1 MKKLL
6 LLLVLLF
13 VVSLNAEWVNV
24 SANSQLFDHNSTRNN
39 LTNVNFTLDG
49 YELETIE
56 ENGETYQKISY
67 WNEGQFIEEGKPDLP
82 RFTRLI
88 AIPDAGEVNFEIV
101 NYDEQIVQNMN
112 IYPRQKLQI
121 ESEPIRD
128 EFVIDA
134 QFYAGNDVFPQKIV
148 EVGTPAI
155 MRDHRVVAVTFNPFQ
170 YNPATKE
177 LTIVS
182 NIEVSIE
189 TSGRGGEN
197 VKTRNLKKSR
207 YFEKLYKSTI
217 LNYDSIQN
225 RDDEYQNPSILFIY
239 RDNATVES
247 YIEYLADWKHTKGFE
262 VTLASTSVT
271 GTSTTSI
278 KNYIQNAY
286 NTWENPPE
294 FITLA
299 GDVSGS
305 YSIPTFYLNGGE
317 GDHSYTQLAGGDILA
332 DAFIGRLSF
341 ESYSQLETIVG
352 KVLYYEKEPYM
363 AQTNWYNNSVM
374 VADPSTS
381 GSSCIHTKRYI
392 KEMMEVEAPNID
404 VTEVYSGSYSSA
416 MSSNINSGVT
426 YFNYRGYY
434 GMSSFTTTSIN
445 SLSNGLML
453 PFAVFLTCGTGSF
466 ASETSRSEAFIRA
479 GTASNQKGAIAAIGT
494 ATLSTHTTFN
504 NCVDA
509 GIFYGVFVDQLYT
522 PGAALVRGKL
532 HLYETF
538 PQNPSNTVNIFS
550 HWNSLMGDP
559 SVELWTSE
567 PKPMTVNYDDNIAVG
582 TNYLEVTVFDNGGTP
597 QKDAWVCALKGAD
610 EIFVNGFTDNEGKV
624 LLAID
629 ANSAGTMSLTVTKH
643 DFIPHLGSA
652 NIVNDLNAIS
662 VYTTGINDDNLG
674 SSSGNNDGHIN
685 PSESIELRVSLKNY
699 GSQTANSVTA
709 TISTDCD
716 FISITDASETFGT
729 IAAGSNVYA
738 ADDFDFT
745 VAPNALDGSEIRL
758 DVQIQDG
765 AGNTFNDIIILQ
777 VDGINLY
784 ASDYTISG
792 EGNGI
797 LDPSETA
804 DLVVELF
811 NTGSIDATNVV
822 ATLSCSNENITIND
836 NYGIYTTI
844 YSGNSTS
851 NTLNKFEV
859 TADNSVVK
867 GSQIPFELALSNS
880 DGFNS
885 TISFIIEVGTVT
897 IYDPL
902 GPDNYGYYCYDSG
915 DIAYDL
921 APVYSWIEI
930 SSTGTNLNLND
941 NGDTGDV
948 ANVNVPF
955 NFGFYGLQY
964 NSISVCSNGWIAVGE
979 TDNESFMNSPLP
991 SPQGPSPMIAPFW
1004 DDLAMSSGD
1013 VYYKYDASLHAFI
1026 VEWYNVKTEYANS
1039 NEKFQVIIYDPAY
1052 YPTPSGDAEIV
1063 FQYADVNNTSAGSYS
1078 GYSVNHG
1085 QYSTVGLEDHT
1096 GTIGLQYTF
1105 NNSYPTAAK
1114 PLQDGLALKFTT
1126 AGSSVLE
1133 PPAAEFSTANFNLS
1147 ALPNDTDSDVLQI
1160 SNIGEANL
1168 IYSIS
1173 KDYQDEVLFNRDS
1186 GGPDNYGYMWFD
1198 SNEAGGPT
1206 YNWIDIS
1213 AVGTLIN
1220 FPTNDDG
1227 TGLMPI
1233 GFDFDYYGQ
1242 NYSQFRINPNGWIG
1256 FGSDDN
1262 EWNNMSIPNAS
1273 APKPAIFGFWDDLN
1287 PENNS
1292 PSGVVGGDVYYHS
1305 NAERLVV
1312 WFDDVV
1318 EYDYY
1323 NPNGTYD
1330 FQMVIYANGEILFQ
1344 YRSVSG
1350 VTNSA
1355 TIGIQNANGSDG
1367 LQVAYNQNYVENNLA
1382 IVFKKVNDWLTI
1394 SSGSGVIEAGNS
1406 NTIDITADATDL
1418 ETGTYECNLI
1428 VTTNDPT
1435 NTSITIPVVFTVSNQ
1450 AQLDPPANVQI
1461 LVESH
1466 ATIPGRVVRTLSWDA
1481 VIGANS
1487 YNVYAS
1493 NNPYS
1498 EDWGTPINESPITG
1512 ITFVSEGSSLMKYY
1526 RVTAVN

>member
-6 LLLVLLF
+6 LFVAMLI
-13 VVSLNAEWVNV
+13 VVSLSAEWVDV
-24 SANSQLFDHNSTRNN
+24 SVNSQLFDHNSTRND

-88 AIPDAGEVNFEIV
+88 AIPDAGEVAIEIV
-101 NYDEQIVQNMN
+101 NHDEQIVQNMN

-121 ESEPIRD
+121 ESEPIRN
-128 EFVIDA
+128 EFVIDT

-148 EVGTPAI
+148 EIGKPAI
-155 MRDHRVVAVTFNPFQ
+155 MRNHRVVAVTFNPFQ

-177 LTIVS
+177 LRIIS
-182 NIEVSIE
+182 NIEVSVE

-207 YFEKLYKSTI
+207 YFEKLYESTI
-217 LNYDSIQN
+217 LNYLSVQN

-239 RDNATVES
+239 RNNATVEN

-271 GTSTTSI
+271 GTTTTSI

-305 YSIPTFYLNGGE
+305 YSIPTYYESWSGYNGP
-317 GDHSYTQLAGGDILA
+317 GDHAYTQLEGGDILA

-341 ESYSQLETIVG
+341 ESFSQLETIIA
-352 KVLYYEKEPYM
+352 KVLYYEKEPYLS
-363 AQTNWYNNSVM
+363 QTNWYNKSVM
-374 VADPSTS
+374 VGDASTS
-381 GSSCIHTKRYI
+381 GSSCVHTKRYI
-392 KEMMEVEAPNID
+392 KEMMDDYVPNMNI
-404 VTEVYSGSYSSA
+404 TEVYSGNYDSQ
-416 MSSNINSGVT
+416 MSTNINNGVT

-434 GMSSFTTTSIN
+434 GMSNFNNTDIN
-445 SLSNGLML
+445 NLNNGLML
-453 PFAVFLTCGTGSF
+453 PFAVFLTCDTGTFTNG
-466 ASETSRSEAFIRA
+466 TCRSEAFIRA

-494 ATLSTHTTFN
+494 ATTGTHTTFN

-538 PQNPSNTVNIFS
+538 PQNPSNKVDIFS
-550 HWNSLMGDP
+550 YWNNVMGDP

-567 PKPMTVNYDDNIAVG
+567 PKSLTVNYDNNIAVG
-582 TNYLEVTVFDNGGTP
+582 TNYLEVTVLNTAGIP
-597 QKDAWVCALKGAD
+597 QENAWVCALKGDD
-610 EIFVNGFTDNEGKV
+610 EIFANAFTDNEGKV
-624 LLAID
+624 LLEID
-629 ANSAGTMSLTVTKH
+629 ANSAGSLTLTVTKH

-652 NIVNDLNAIS
+652 TIVSDLNAIS
-662 VYTTGINDDNLG
+662 VYTTGINDDNSG
-674 SSSGNNDGHIN
+674 SSSGNNDGHVN
-685 PSESIELRVSLKNY
+685 PGESIELRVSLKNY

-709 TISTDCD
+709 TISTECD

-745 VAPNALDGSEIRL
+745 VAPNALDGSEIRF

-765 AGNTFNDIIILQ
+765 AGHTFDDIIILR

-797 LDPSETA
+797 LDPGETA
-804 DLVVELF
+804 DLTVELS
-811 NTGSIDATNVV
+811 NTGSIDATNIV
-822 ATLSCSNENITIND
+822 ATLSCENEDITIND

-844 YSGNSTS
+844 YGGNSAS
-851 NTLNKFEV
+851 NTLNKFEI
-859 TADNSVVK
+859 TAENDVLK
-867 GSQIPFELALSNS
+867 GSQIQFKLILSNS

-885 TISFIIEVGTVT
+885 TVSFILEVGTVT
-897 IYDPL
+897 VYDPL
-902 GPDNYGYYCYDSG
+902 GPDSYGYYCYDSG

-930 SSTGTNLNLND
+930 NSSGTNLNLND
-941 NGDTGDV
+941 NGDNGDV
-948 ANVNVPF
+948 ADVNVPF
-955 NFGFYGLQY
+955 NFDFYGIQY

-979 TDNESFMNSPLP
+979 SDNESFMNSPLP

-1039 NEKFQVIIYDPAY
+1039 NEKFQVIIYDPDY

-1063 FQYADVNNTSAGSYS
+1063 FQYADVNNTSVGSYS
-1078 GYSVNHG
+1078 GGYVNHG

-1096 GTIGLQYTF
+1096 GTIGLQYSF

-1114 PLQDGLALKFTT
+1114 QLQDGLALKFTT
-1126 AGSSVLE
+1126 AVSSVLE
-1133 PPAAEFSTANFNLS
+1133 PPVAEFSTANFNLS
-1147 ALPNDTDSDVLQI
+1147 ALPNESDSDVLQI
-1160 SNIGEANL
+1160 SNVGEANL

-1173 KDYQDEVLFNRDS
+1173 KDYQDEVAFNRDS
-1186 GGPDNYGYMWFD
+1186 GGPDNYGYMWLD
-1198 SNEAGGPT
+1198 SNEPGGQT

-1213 AVGTLIN
+1213 AIGTQVN

-1233 GFDFDYYGQ
+1233 GFNFDFYGV
-1242 NYSQFRINPNGWIG
+1242 NYSQFRINPNGWVG
-1256 FGSDDN
+1256 FGNDN
-1262 EWNNMSIPNAS
+1262 NQWENSSIPSSS
-1273 APKPAIFGFWDDLN
+1273 APKPAIFGFWDDLY
-1287 PENNS
+1287 
-1292 PSGVVGGDVYYHS
+1292 PSMEGGEVYYHS
-1305 NAERLVV
+1305 TTERLVV

-1318 EYDYY
+1318 HY
-1323 NPNGTYD
+1323 NGGYNGTYD
-1330 FQMVIYANGEILFQ
+1330 FQMVIYANGEILYQ

-1350 VTNSA
+1350 ILNSA
-1355 TIGIQNANGSDG
+1355 TIGMQNATGNDG
-1367 LQVAYNQNYVENNLA
+1367 LQVTYNQNYVENNLA

-1394 SSGSGVIEAGNS
+1394 SSGSGMIEAGAS
-1406 NTIDITADATDL
+1406 NMINITADATDL
-1418 ETGTYECNLI
+1418 EMGTYECDLI

-1435 NTSITIPVVFTVSNQ
+1435 NSTIIIPAVFTVSNQ

-1466 ATIPGRVVRTLSWDA
+1466 ATVPGRIVRTLNWNAA
-1481 VIGANS
+1481 VGATS
-1487 YNVYAS
+1487 YNVYTS
-1493 NNPYS
+1493 DNPFS
-1498 EDWGTPINESPITG
+1498 EDWGTPINASPITET
-1512 ITFVSEGSSLMKYY
+1512 TFVSEGSSLMKYY